1 MRAILRPVERSPP
14 PPTVWRRAQWRV
26 LLATSFCYLFYYTG
40 RQNFGWAI
48 PGLRQDLGLTNT
60 QLGWIS
66 GAGLVTY
73 GLGQMVSGHLG
84 NRFGNRRLVVA
95 GALLSCALNWLT
107 GFARGVWSLGTPWA
121 ANGLAQALGFAPGSH
136 LIAHWWGP
144 RERGVAFGV
153 FSFAA
158 GFSSVL
164 TFLGAMLVLGRL
176 DWRWVFR
183 LPVLLMVAGA
193 LVFHALVRDRPEHV
207 GFPPPDGVPA
217 DRGPGQAPSLR
228 ADYREVLGNRRFL
241 IASLGFGFNNWA
253 RLGLLGWV
261 PVHFLGSA
269 WREDPGAAWITLAL
283 PAGMALGALASG
295 YGADRYLRADHAR
308 LIAPC
313 LALATLTILGMYGA
327 PRDAS
332 GLGVVLLFVGGF
344 LVFGPLTSFNALG
357 AELVG
362 GHAMGTA
369 IGFMNA
375 VGYGTAA
382 LGDVVIGVAL
392 DATGRTE
399 SMFLVTSAACLLGA
413 ACGAAI
419 RRMPSG

>member
-1 MRAILRPVERSPP
+1 VERSPRP
-14 PPTVWRRAQWRV
+14 PNAWRRAQWRV

-48 PGLRQDLGLTNT
+48 PGLRQDLHLTNT
-60 QLGWIS
+60 QVGWVS

-73 GLGQMVSGHLG
+73 GLGQVVSGHLG
-84 NRFGNRRLVVA
+84 NRFGNRRMVVA

-107 GFARGVWSLGTPWA
+107 GFARGLWTLALPWA

-136 LIAHWWGP
+136 LIAHWWGQ
-144 RERGVAFGV
+144 RERGMAFGV

-176 DWRWVFR
+176 DWPWVFR
-183 LPVLLMVAGA
+183 IPVLLMVGGA
-193 LVFHALVRDRPEHV
+193 LVFHALVRDRPEDL
-207 GFPPPDGVPA
+207 GFPPPAGVPA
-217 DRGPGQAPSLR
+217 ARGPEWTPSLR
-228 ADYREVLGNRRFL
+228 ADYREVLGNSRFL
-241 IASLGFGFNNWA
+241 AASLGFGFNNWA

-261 PVHFLGSA
+261 PLHFLGPA
-269 WREDPGAAWITLAL
+269 WREDPQAAWVTLAL
-283 PAGMALGALASG
+283 PTGMALGALASG
-295 YGADRYLRADHAR
+295 YGADRYLRSDHAR

-313 LALATLTILGMYGA
+313 LALATVAILGMYGT
-327 PRDAS
+327 PRDS
-332 GLGVVLLFVGGF
+332 HGLGVALLFVAGF
-344 LVFGPLTSFNALG
+344 LVFGALTSFNALG

-362 GHAMGTA
+362 GQAMGTA

-382 LGDVVIGVAL
+382 AGDVVIGVGVVL

-399 SMFLVTSAACLLGA
+399 SLFLVTSAACLLA
-413 ACGAAI
+413 AICGAAV
-419 RRMPSG
+419 RRTPSG